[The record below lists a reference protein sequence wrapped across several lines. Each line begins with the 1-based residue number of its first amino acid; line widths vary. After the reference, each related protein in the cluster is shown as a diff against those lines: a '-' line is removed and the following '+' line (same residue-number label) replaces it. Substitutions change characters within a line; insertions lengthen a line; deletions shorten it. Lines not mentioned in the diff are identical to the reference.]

1 MSYCF
6 NISDC
11 SGGSLCFIFSLVA
24 FNLITHQCTLT
35 LPFLPLSSS
44 NASCF
49 KCTDFSNLCGEENR
63 DHTGIAFLKLPVPR
77 VEHQP
82 EELAFAICK
91 RGNGHGIWQ
100 AQPMTFYVLA
110 FEELKSRFDS
120 F

>member
-1 MSYCF
+1 MLYIFLSCFQFNNPSVYSYF
-6 NISDC
+6 
-11 SGGSLCFIFSLVA
+11 A
-24 FNLITHQCTLT
+24 F
-35 LPFLPLSSS
+35 SSS
-44 NASCF
+44 FLLECQGF